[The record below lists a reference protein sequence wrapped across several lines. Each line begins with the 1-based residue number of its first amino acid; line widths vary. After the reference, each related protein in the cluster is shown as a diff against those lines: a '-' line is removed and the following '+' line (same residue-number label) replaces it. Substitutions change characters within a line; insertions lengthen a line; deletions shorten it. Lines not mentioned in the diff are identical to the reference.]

1 MYGRI
6 RDEHEENI
14 MREQERFFSRP
25 SHVDGNL
32 HSKLILVSLV
42 YAIFRPLNYRFTAAA
57 FNFHS
62 LFHLLSIRHMSLSYI
77 SF

>member
-14 MREQERFFSRP
+14 MREQERFFSRR

-42 YAIFRPLNYRFTAAA
+42 SLRDISPIKLSLYRCCF
-57 FNFHS
+57 
-62 LFHLLSIRHMSLSYI
+62 
-77 SF
+77 